1 MSLLTLRNVSLA
13 LGGPPLLD
21 GADLNLEK
29 GERVCLV
36 GRNGA
41 GKSTLLRIIAGEL
54 APDSGE
60 RRVGDG
66 VRIAR
71 LAQAVPE
78 DLTGR
83 VYDRVADALGELAA
97 DLRDWHATSRRV
109 AESGSDDALAH
120 LARIQHRLEAGGGWN
135 HAHRIEAVL
144 SRLRLDPDAEVA
156 QLSGGLKRRVLL
168 ARALVTEPDLLLLD
182 EPTNHLDIEAI
193 RWLED
198 FLVEFRGALLF
209 ITHDRAFLRR
219 LATRIV
225 ELDRGRLRS
234 WPGDYDRFLER
245 REEAL
250 AAEAAEN
257 ARQDRRLAEEEAWI
271 RQGIKARRTRNEGRV
286 RALERLREARRARRS
301 CPGQARIRL
310 QEAERSGRLVFEAE
324 AVSLTLGNRTLI
336 HGLSTRIL
344 RGDRVGIIGP
354 NGVGKSS
361 LIRLLLGELAPDSG
375 RLRRGT
381 GLEVAYFDQQRET
394 LDPDASVLDNVAE
407 GRDRIEIQG
416 GTRHVMS
423 WLRDFLF
430 EPERARQPVRALSG
444 GERNRLLLARLFA
457 RPCNLLVLDEP
468 TNDLDMETLELL
480 EERLLEFDGTLLL
493 VSHDR
498 EFLDRVVTSTLAF
511 EGNGEV
517 REYVGGYSDWL
528 RQRPAPPQSEPAK
541 ARPTADTTPAPRR
554 RPDRKLSYRE
564 QRELAE
570 LPERIEALETEQG
583 ELHARLAD
591 PALYRE
597 QAERVA
603 ELRERLAAIERELE
617 HCFRRWSELETRQTG

>member
-1 MSLLTLRNVSLA
+1 M
-13 LGGPPLLD
+13 
-21 GADLNLEK
+21 
-29 GERVCLV
+29 
-36 GRNGA
+36 
-41 GKSTLLRIIAGEL
+41 
-54 APDSGE
+54 
-60 RRVGDG
+60 
-66 VRIAR
+66 
-71 LAQAVPE
+71 
-78 DLTGR
+78 
-83 VYDRVADALGELAA
+83 
-97 DLRDWHATSRRV
+97 
-109 AESGSDDALAH
+109 
-120 LARIQHRLEAGGGWN
+120 
-135 HAHRIEAVL
+135 
-144 SRLRLDPDAEVA
+144 
-156 QLSGGLKRRVLL
+156 LL
-168 ARALVTEPDLLLLD
+168 ARTLVTEPDLLLLD

-193 RWLED
+193 RWLEE

-245 REEAL
+245 REAAL
-250 AAEAAEN
+250 AAEAAEH

-286 RALERLREARRARRS
+286 RALERLREERRARRAG
-301 CPGQARIRL
+301 PGQARIRL
-310 QEAERSGRLVFEAE
+310 EEAERSGRLVFEAE
-324 AVSLTLGNRTLI
+324 DVSLTLGDRALI
-336 HGLSTRIL
+336 RGLNTRIL

-361 LIRLLLGELAPDSG
+361 LIRLLLGELEPDSG

-381 GLEVAYFDQQRET
+381 GLEVAYFDQQRAT

-407 GRDRIEIQG
+407 GRDRIEIGG
-416 GTRHVMS
+416 GTRHLMS

-468 TNDLDMETLELL
+468 TNDLDMETLDLL

-511 EGNGEV
+511 EGGGEV

-528 RQRPAPPQSEPAK
+528 RQRPAPPQANPAQ
-541 ARPTADTTPAPRR
+541 ARAAADSGPASRR
-554 RPDRKLSYRE
+554 ESGRKLSYRE
-564 QRELAE
+564 QQELAK
-570 LPERIEALETEQG
+570 LPERIEALESEQG
-583 ELHARLAD
+583 ELHGRLAD
-591 PALYRE
+591 PALYRD
-597 QAERVA
+597 QGAAVA
-603 ELRERLAAIERELE
+603 ALRERLAAIEAELE
-617 HCFRRWSELETRQTG
+617 QCYQRWSELEARQAG

>member
-120 LARIQHRLEAGGGWN
+120 LARIQHRLEAGGGWS

-144 SRLRLDPDAEVA
+144 SRLQLDPDAEVA

-257 ARQDRRLAEEEAWI
+257 ARQDRRLAEGEAWI

-301 CPGQARIRL
+301 GPGQARIRL

-541 ARPTADTTPAPRR
+541 ARPAADTTSAPRR